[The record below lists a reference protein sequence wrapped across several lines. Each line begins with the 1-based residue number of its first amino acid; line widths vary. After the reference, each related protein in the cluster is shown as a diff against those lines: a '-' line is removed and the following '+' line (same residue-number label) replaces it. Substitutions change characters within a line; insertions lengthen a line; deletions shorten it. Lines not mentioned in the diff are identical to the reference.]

1 MFTVSINGKDYAS
14 EQDKTLLRF
23 LRDDL
28 HLTAA
33 KDGCSEGVCVACT
46 VLVDGMKVKACTL
59 PLSKLAGKKVVTV
72 EGMPP
77 EEMRVYEH
85 CFAASGAV
93 QCGFCTPGAIMSA
106 TEILSEGRLLSDEEI
121 RIRMSGHFCRCTGY
135 ENIVRALKKTML
147 LRLS

>member
-33 KDGCSEGVCVACT
+33 KDGCSEGVCGACT
-46 VLVDGMKVKACTL
+46 VLVDGKKVKACTL

-72 EGMPP
+72 
-77 EEMRVYEH
+77 
-85 CFAASGAV
+85 
-93 QCGFCTPGAIMSA
+93 
-106 TEILSEGRLLSDEEI
+106 
-121 RIRMSGHFCRCTGY
+121 
-135 ENIVRALKKTML
+135 
-147 LRLS
+147 